1 MKRILAFLFIFLLTA
16 AAASAASLTLEYDGG
31 THVYNGNVY
40 ALSVNGTRLYPS
52 LEPIIFNNRALVPL
66 RDVFEAAGAK
76 VNYNN
81 SSRGIYIEGNGVR
94 LLMQI
99 GSDTVTING
108 KQQKFPDG
116 IAPKLIAK
124 KGASAKTM
132 VPVRFISE
140 TLGYSVDFNGSS
152 ININTSY
159 HAPTLKSIYCRQSGG
174 SVVISVTADRA
185 IGSVSE
191 PNITPGGVLYV
202 DIYNAGSNLPSQANV
217 GLGAVT
223 RVRTG
228 EHTGYTRIALDVTN
242 LKDYSMQL
250 SSDRKTVMIGT
261 LTNSD
266 DTSSAQKIVVI
277 DAGHGGKDA
286 GTGREFNGTRVNE
299 KDINL
304 AVAQKTV
311 DILRSNGVTV
321 EMTRTGD
328 TYPELTER
336 SAFANSLNAAI
347 FVSIHSNSAESVP
360 DANGVEV
367 YYATENNSS
376 AYGVKSS
383 ELADKILKA
392 ILTHTNANNR
402 KVKTARHVVTRTCS
416 MPATLVEIGFVTN
429 DTELS
434 NLLNSDYQY
443 KLAAGIA
450 EGIMKCLPKITIP
463 GSSGI
468 AFDENNLGNKIS

>member
-159 HAPTLKSIYCRQSGG
+159 HAPTLNSIYCRQSGS

-191 PNITPGGVLYV
+191 PNITPGGVL
-202 DIYNAGSNLPSQANV
+202 
-217 GLGAVT
+217 
-223 RVRTG
+223 
-228 EHTGYTRIALDVTN
+228 
-242 LKDYSMQL
+242 
-250 SSDRKTVMIGT
+250 
-261 LTNSD
+261 
-266 DTSSAQKIVVI
+266 
-277 DAGHGGKDA
+277 
-286 GTGREFNGTRVNE
+286 
-299 KDINL
+299 
-304 AVAQKTV
+304 
-311 DILRSNGVTV
+311 
-321 EMTRTGD
+321 
-328 TYPELTER
+328 
-336 SAFANSLNAAI
+336 
-347 FVSIHSNSAESVP
+347 
-360 DANGVEV
+360 
-367 YYATENNSS
+367 
-376 AYGVKSS
+376 
-383 ELADKILKA
+383 
-392 ILTHTNANNR
+392 
-402 KVKTARHVVTRTCS
+402 
-416 MPATLVEIGFVTN
+416 
-429 DTELS
+429 
-434 NLLNSDYQY
+434 
-443 KLAAGIA
+443 
-450 EGIMKCLPKITIP
+450 
-463 GSSGI
+463 
-468 AFDENNLGNKIS
+468 